1 LISAV
6 IKLEA
11 PAKNERIF
19 NVHAV
24 HPERLLSQF
33 QEWRRVDM
41 QLAPT
46 GSCFPVNIDRQSRI
60 NIFFFLTKLDYA
72 SLGLSGGSRGK
83 SGDLHCG

>member
-1 LISAV
+1 V
-6 IKLEA
+6 Y
-11 PAKNERIF
+11 
-19 NVHAV
+19 AV

-41 QLAPT
+41 QPAKLATT

-72 SLGLSGGSRGK
+72 GLGLSGIRCFQPRKIRRSTLRIVLK
-83 SGDLHCG
+83 D